1 MRSNVPVSDRDTI
14 FAAATAPGRAGVAI
28 VRVSGAAAGVV
39 VRALTGRAAPAPRS
53 AVMRALRDPDRD
65 ELIDRGLVLW
75 FPGPRS
81 YTGEDVAEFHV
92 HGGRAVLA
100 ALAQAIGRVPGV
112 RFAEPGEFSRRA
124 FLHGRLDLTQVE
136 AIADLVDAETDAQRR
151 MAQRQLEGELGRR
164 YEQWRSE
171 LVRALAHVEATIDFV
186 DEPLDPALGE
196 AVRARVRVLEGEIRQ
211 HLGDGRVGERVREGL
226 LIAIVGAPNVGK
238 SSIINRLAER
248 EVAIVAPTAG
258 TTRDV
263 IEVRLDIGGYAVTI
277 VDTAGLRETQD
288 DVEQEGVRRAR
299 RRAADADLT
308 IVVFDATTWPRGE
321 AAVRAMVDARS
332 VVVINKAD
340 LARPTLNGEEIALSA
355 VTGFGFERLVQV
367 LRERVDQLMAVQGGA
382 MPLTRERHRQALEDC
397 VAALRASADHTEP
410 ELAAEELRVAA
421 QCLGRITGRVDV
433 EDLLDLIF
441 RDFCIGK

>member
-1 MRSNVPVSDRDTI
+1 VRSNVPVSDRDTI

>member
-1 MRSNVPVSDRDTI
+1 MSDRDTI

>member
-1 MRSNVPVSDRDTI
+1 MSDRDTI

-112 RFAEPGEFSRRA
+112 QFAEPGEFSRRA

-196 AVRARVRVLEGEIRQ
+196 AVRARVRVLEGEIWQ